1 MGIFIAPHLSEEAR
15 KEDER
20 MLRGD
25 LEWATERY
33 EYYPVE
39 ISIPHAEFC
48 SELSGDS
55 SKAQTLGQLALEL
68 EKAS

>member
-1 MGIFIAPHLSEEAR
+1 MGIFIDGHLSEEAR

-39 ISIPHAEFC
+39 AYLTRPES
-48 SELSGDS
+48 SEASQNSDFTIQ
-55 SKAQTLGQLALEL
+55 ALGHTAL
-68 EKAS
+68 KAS